1 MWPAF
6 FVGLVAVSLVLGYK
20 KIPKQGLILLIT
32 IGVLDFL
39 SSFFFGFTSL
49 LGLVRLSA
57 NGFENQ
63 VSLFPAGIIPLFL
76 VPYAITYHMLSFIN
90 LKK

>member
-1 MWPAF
+1 MRPAF

-20 KIPKQGLILLIT
+20 NIPKQGLILLIT
-32 IGVLDFL
+32 IGALDIL
-39 SSFFFGFTSL
+39 SAFFFGLISL
-49 LGLVRLSA
+49 SGPVRLFA

-63 VSLFPAGIIPLFL
+63 VNLFPTGIIPLFL